1 MFPYFYQIV
10 NDVNIELGN
19 ICSLYQILF
28 VKPNHDWLRANGKLN
43 PQLFW
48 NDNLNLFKVIIKN
61 LQLDYSILF
70 HCVTHLNQ
78 HYLIKK
84 NQEIISSNVKNQR
97 PHFN

>member
-1 MFPYFYQIV
+1 MRGLLLLVFSPKIV

-48 NDNLNLFKVIIKN
+48 NDNLNLFKSYYQK
-61 LQLDYSILF
+61 F
-70 HCVTHLNQ
+70 AT
-78 HYLIKK
+78 
-84 NQEIISSNVKNQR
+84 
-97 PHFN
+97 